1 MPARPTRFTAEES
14 SRVSAKYE
22 TRGLGGDAGG
32 AVYLEF
38 LIAFMPFF
46 IFFLCLWQLSILFY
60 AKLVVDHAAF
70 SAARAAAV
78 VVAECPLNVGDTDPH
93 SVNKLTESRQKY
105 VKAAAYIALTPLVLD
120 GTIGIPD
127 AVPFLE
133 YPDFPGGVDM
143 ALGAKTPSYTPMSA
157 TSLSNIR
164 VRINT
169 MFICKIALADVI
181 VCDGLLSKIA
191 GGALPY
197 SRMLSTEAVFPYQ
210 GASYTYEST
219 CQ

>member
-1 MPARPTRFTAEES
+1 MAAHERERARA
-14 SRVSAKYE
+14 RVE
-22 TRGLGGDAGG
+22 PDRLGLRDDASG

-70 SAARAAAV
+70 AAARAAAV
-78 VVAECPLNVGDTDPH
+78 VVAECPLTVGDVGPNT
-93 SVNKLTESRQKY
+93 VNRLTESRQKY
-105 VKAAAYIALTPLVLD
+105 VRTAAYVALTPLILD

-127 AVPFLE
+127 TIPFLE
-133 YPDFPGGVDM
+133 YPDLPGGLDM
-143 ALGAKTPSYTPMSA
+143 AAGAKVPSYAPMAA
-157 TSLSNIR
+157 TSVSNIR

-169 MFICKIALADVI
+169 MFVCKIALADAF
-181 VCDGLLSKIA
+181 VCDGLLQKLS
-191 GGALPY
+191 GGTLPY
-197 SRMLSTEAVFPYQ
+197 TRFLSTEAVFPYQ
-210 GASYTYEST
+210 GASYTYAST

>member
-1 MPARPTRFTAEES
+1 M
-14 SRVSAKYE
+14 
-22 TRGLGGDAGG
+22 RGKRDLRQDASG

-78 VVAECPLNVGDTDPH
+78 VVAECPQNVGDTDPNT
-93 SVNKLTESRQKY
+93 VNKLTENRQKY
-105 VKAAAYIALTPLVLD
+105 VKASAYIALTPLILD

-127 AVPFLE
+127 ALPFLE
-133 YPDFPGGVDM
+133 YPDFPGGLDM
-143 ALGAKTPSYTPMSA
+143 AVGEKTPSYAPMSS

-169 MFICKIALADVI
+169 MFVCKIALADAI
-181 VCDGLLSKIA
+181 VCGGLLNKLE
-191 GGALPY
+191 GAAVPY
-197 SRMLSTEAVFPYQ
+197 TRALSSESVFPFQ
-210 GASYTYEST
+210 GASYSYAST

>member
-1 MPARPTRFTAEES
+1 MSARPTRRAEGRP
-14 SRVSAKYE
+14 RVCGIRD
-22 TRGLGGDAGG
+22 TRDLREDAGG

-78 VVAECPLNVGDTDPH
+78 VVAECPLNVGDTDPNT
-93 SVNKLTESRQKY
+93 VNKLTESRQKY

-133 YPDFPGGVDM
+133 YPNLPGGVDM
-143 ALGAKTPSYTPMSA
+143 ALGAKTPSYAPMSA

-181 VCDGLLSKIA
+181 VCDGLLSKLS

-197 SRMLSTEAVFPYQ
+197 SMPLSSEAVFPYQ
-210 GASYTYEST
+210 GASYTYAST